1 MAGIYIH
8 IPYCKKKCIYCDFYF
23 KINTKDTSE
32 MVYSICKELE
42 NRKHYLNNESIDSIY
57 FGGGTPS
64 ILPVKDLKKIKSI
77 IYNNYPVN
85 KNAEVTLE
93 ANPDDLTKKNLTD
106 FISLGINRLS
116 VGVQSFNEEDLVLMN
131 RSHSKK
137 QALECISSAQEI
149 GFKNISVDLIYGL
162 PKQTLKHWE
171 NNLNV
176 LFDLKIQH
184 FSAYLLTVEKNTRL
198 FQFVKSKKITML
210 EDDLIISQFYKLSE
224 LAEKNNF
231 IQYEISNFAKENL
244 FSNHNTSYWQ
254 NKKFLGVG
262 PSAHSFNKLSR
273 RWNVSSNKNYIEKIA
288 GDNIYFE
295 EEKLNKKQKY
305 NEYILTNLRTIWGIN
320 LNEIEI
326 SFGKE
331 FRFYINNMSKKWI
344 VKKFIRLEN
353 EKILLTKKGKIFV
366 SNIFRFIFYLKYEKN
381 NLHIDQQCLANYILT
396 LSYLNYF

>member
-64 ILPVKDLKKIKSI
+64 ILTAKDLKKIKSI
-77 IYNNYPVN
+77 IYNNYPIN

-93 ANPDDLTKKNLTD
+93 ANPDDLTKKKLAD

-131 RSHSKK
+131 RSHSQK

-162 PKQTLKHWE
+162 PNQTLKHWE

-198 FQFVKSKKITML
+198 FQFVKSKKINML

-305 NEYILTNLRTIWGIN
+305 NEYILTNLRTIWGVN

-366 SNIFRFIFYLKYEKN
+366 DKISSDLFFI
-381 NLHIDQQCLANYILT
+381 
-396 LSYLNYF
+396 